1 MKFFAFGALV
11 AAAFV
16 FWHSGSR
23 AGALCLRERFVSS
36 GDLSLWP
43 PGARC
48 EFGLPVQSDTL
59 LNTWFFATAFALAV
73 IFVLVDTVRSSP
85 ATGPSRD

>member
-11 AAAFV
+11 VAAFV
-16 FWHSGSR
+16 FWHSGER

-48 EFGLPVQSDTL
+48 TYGLPATHDTL
-59 LNTWFFATAFALAV
+59 LNPWLFATAFALAV
-73 IFVLVDTVRSSP
+73 IFVLVDTVRSSR
-85 ATGPSRD
+85 AVGP